1 MNIIQR
7 NIAANFVGNIWQA
20 LMGLAF
26 IPLYIK
32 FMGIE
37 SYGLIGI
44 FATLQATFVVLNM
57 GLNTALTREMARLS
71 VLSGKEQEMS
81 DLVRSLEVIYWAAA
95 AFIGLFVVIGAPFI
109 AHHWVKASQLSPENI
124 EQALRIMGFAMALQ
138 WPSSLYSGGLEGL
151 QTQVL
156 LNFINMGVSTI
167 RGVGALLVLWLVSPT
182 ILGFFVWQIIISVI
196 NTGIL
201 AFFLWQ
207 RLPQARNKASFSK
220 VLILGVWRFA
230 AGISGITVLAVILTQ
245 LDKIIISKVLSL
257 ELFGYYV
264 LASTIAMNLY
274 RVIYSVNS
282 GIYPRLIQLTSLG
295 EEEGLKKTY
304 HKSCQLMSVLILPA
318 TGIIAMFSYQI
329 MLIWTQ
335 NPLVAENTHFLLS
348 ILICGTALN
357 GLMNM
362 PYLLQLS
369 YGWTKLTFMS
379 NLIAVILL
387 GPLIIYATSQYGV
400 NGAAGSWVILN
411 GGYVLFV
418 VPLMHRRILK
428 SEKWSWYWQDV
439 FVPLLAVLLTAGLG
453 RLFLRTQMSQGMTIV
468 YLMVLSIVTLAV
480 TAIITPTTRA
490 WLRGIKLGC

>member
-1 MNIIQR
+1 
-7 NIAANFVGNIWQA
+7 
-20 LMGLAF
+20 
-26 IPLYIK
+26 
-32 FMGIE
+32 
-37 SYGLIGI
+37 
-44 FATLQATFVVLNM
+44 
-57 GLNTALTREMARLS
+57 
-71 VLSGKEQEMS
+71 
-81 DLVRSLEVIYWAAA
+81 
-95 AFIGLFVVIGAPFI
+95 
-109 AHHWVKASQLSPENI
+109 
-124 EQALRIMGFAMALQ
+124 
-138 WPSSLYSGGLEGL
+138 
-151 QTQVL
+151 
-156 LNFINMGVSTI
+156 
-167 RGVGALLVLWLVSPT
+167 LVLWLVSPT